1 MILKGVVEKLNL
13 KPINIKDLELEVQ
26 TGLCTDL
33 LSLVIGNSEKNSIWI
48 THQGHV
54 NIVAV
59 ALLAELAAVVVV
71 GEVEEGAQRAA
82 LEKGLNLFTT
92 NETAFE
98 VVGKLYSLGIRGK
111 NVKA

>member
-1 MILKGVVEKLNL
+1 VILKGVVEKLNL

>member
-1 MILKGVVEKLNL
+1 VILKGVVEKLNL

-54 NIVAV
+54 KIVAV

>member
-1 MILKGVVEKLNL
+1 MILKEVMEKLNL
-13 KPINIKDLELEVQ
+13 QPVNIKDLQLEVE

-33 LSLVIGNSEKNSIWI
+33 LSLVIGNSEKGSIWI
-48 THQGHV
+48 THQGHI

-59 ALLAELAAVVVV
+59 ALLAELSGVIVV

-82 LEKGLNLFTT
+82 VEKGLNLFTT

-111 NVKA
+111 NVKP